1 MKRNATAPA
10 RMHSENSSSSIGSST
25 GTLNPLAGR
34 PPFLSTSAHA
44 PTGRWFHKSRPSEAQ
59 EGQPNTL
66 QSLNSTLGFFPR
78 AGASPVHNA
87 PPRGLQPT
95 PADAVRVPQ
104 PDTVRIKTR
113 DPTSVSRRAAVKQS
127 VRDPGRNVQVNVSQ
141 SRASSTLESKARPT
155 RASPKRSD
163 AHDLSAEDSATRSGS
178 FYRDSPADCAAATH
192 PRSVQHMASLLH
204 PQQLSPISEA
214 SNVSVLSSGFPRDS
228 AGDGS
233 SDDGNVLTPLASQ
246 HGAPARAFAHP
257 VANSS
262 PCPVSPVQQQ
272 AAPLVDA
279 HSGGTIIENIYDL
292 IADSAPMQ
300 VRPLPSPSRQH
311 SS

>member
-10 RMHSENSSSSIGSST
+10 RIHSESSSSSIGSST
-25 GTLNPLAGR
+25 GTLNPLASR

-44 PTGRWFHKSRPSEAQ
+44 SSGRWFHKSRPSEAQ

-87 PPRGLQPT
+87 PPRGLQRT
-95 PADAVRVPQ
+95 PADA
-104 PDTVRIKTR
+104 DTVRIKTR

-127 VRDPGRNVQVNVSQ
+127 VRDSGRNVQVDALLQ
-141 SRASSTLESKARPT
+141 SRASSTLESKARPS
-155 RASPKRSD
+155 RASPNRSNAAD
-163 AHDLSAEDSATRSGS
+163 YLTAEDSATHSDS
-178 FYRDSPADCAAATH
+178 FYRDSFTDCAAATH

-214 SNVSVLSSGFPRDS
+214 SNVSVSSSSFPRDS
-228 AGDGS
+228 ACDVS
-233 SDDGNVLTPLASQ
+233 SDDGHVLTPLAPQ

-262 PCPVSPVQQQ
+262 PHPVSAVQQQ
-272 AAPLVDA
+272 ADA
-279 HSGGTIIENIYDL
+279 HSGSTMIENIYDL

-300 VRPLPSPSRQH
+300 VRTLPSPSRLHCRH

>member
-10 RMHSENSSSSIGSST
+10 RIHSENSSSSIGSST

-44 PTGRWFHKSRPSEAQ
+44 SSGRWFHKSRPSEAQ
-59 EGQPNTL
+59 EGKLNTL
-66 QSLNSTLGFFPR
+66 QSLNSTLGFFPQ
-78 AGASPVHNA
+78 AGASPVHSA
-87 PPRGLQPT
+87 PPRGLQP
-95 PADAVRVPQ
+95 APQ

-127 VRDPGRNVQVNVSQ
+127 VRDSGRNVQVNAVSQ
-141 SRASSTLESKARPT
+141 SRASSTPESKARPS

-163 AHDLSAEDSATRSGS
+163 AHDLSAEDLATRSGS
-178 FYRDSPADCAAATH
+178 FYRDSPAECAATTH
-192 PRSVQHMASLLH
+192 PRTVQHMPSLLH

-214 SNVSVLSSGFPRDS
+214 SNVSVSSSGFPRDS
-228 AGDGS
+228 TGDGS

-246 HGAPARAFAHP
+246 HGAPERAVAHP

-272 AAPLVDA
+272 ASPLVDA
-279 HSGGTIIENIYDL
+279 HSGGTIIQNMYDL

-300 VRPLPSPSRQH
+300 VRPSRQH
-311 SS
+311 SL